1 MGSRVTRVTGFL
13 LASFHLPTTF
23 HSQLRLTH
31 GTDRWTDI
39 NGQCIMPPPYGVRHK
54 NCLSILNL
62 YVRILCTSLYPAAF
76 IVTAILNKLCAWQHN
91 MPRPAHYGPPPVHSL
106 HALRLR
112 RPVPWIFMI
121 DRQWLALGCGVKTV
135 LVDIHYVVTWTSNQS
150 GLVTL
155 IFDLL
160 ILKVVSE
167 SSVTWATSVPILA
180 ILGLS
185 VFDLGLMYATDRQT
199 SDKSI
204 A

>member
-1 MGSRVTRVTGFL
+1 MGSRVTGFL

-39 NGQCIMPPPYGVRHK
+39 NGQCIMPHPMGWGIRTVCQFWIYTYVFYALHYIQLHLLWLPY
-54 NCLSILNL
+54 S
-62 YVRILCTSLYPAAF
+62 TSCVHGNT
-76 IVTAILNKLCAWQHN
+76 IC
-91 MPRPAHYGPPPVHSL
+91 PAHYCPPPVHSL

-135 LVDIHYVVTWTSNQS
+135 LVDIHYVVTWTANQS

-199 SDKSI
+199 SDIGI